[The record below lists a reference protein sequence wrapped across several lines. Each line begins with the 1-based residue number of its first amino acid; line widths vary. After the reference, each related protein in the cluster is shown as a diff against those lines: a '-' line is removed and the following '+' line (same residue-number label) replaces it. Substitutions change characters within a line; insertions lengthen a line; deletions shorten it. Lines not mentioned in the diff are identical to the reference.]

1 MYAATPYKDP
11 YQYSKEHYTLWGKI
25 GALAHYDVVKTT
37 EPRICSD
44 GAANFTCI
52 LSKTDAKPIIVALRK
67 VGVEAETIEI
77 NATWVLSL
85 YYNYTAGG
93 WQWRNT
99 TVIKAWELKWH
110 NQTVRIYQVKIKRS
124 LGEMMKIVNRAT
136 GRLML
141 GNITGVTVVGLAGDF
156 IIVGTRNATGG
167 KPDEGTRERIVKEIK
182 GIDPDIE
189 VEVMYTEPNTHLVS
203 DRNKAFDPL
212 VGGIAISFEPGS
224 NGYCTLGYTGLLYG
238 SIPVIVTAWHCVG
251 WIWSSYVEVYQPAG
265 GYERVAYQYK
275 PPGCAYWFE
284 NNKLVT
290 TCDIATVAI
299 TTRSRAP
306 QIYRPGGFT
315 WAFTEAI
322 WGTVVKVLGRYDVA
336 IGQSVAKAGATTDVT
351 EGALASHYVNVD
363 YGSVV
368 VLGELKAYYTCQ
380 AGDSGSPVYRRGWPI
395 GLYSIEIYAY
405 GIHSG
410 GAGEPGK
417 PTNICF
423 FSPLE
428 AYPLRVDYT

>member
-1 MYAATPYKDP
+1 MGRKPVLGLAALLLAVALVYAATPYKDP

-156 IIVGTRNATGG
+156 IIVVTRNATGG
-167 KPDEGTRERIVKEIK
+167 GGEAGRGDERAHRK
-182 GIDPDIE
+182 GD
-189 VEVMYTEPNTHLVS
+189 
-203 DRNKAFDPL
+203 
-212 VGGIAISFEPGS
+212 
-224 NGYCTLGYTGLLYG
+224 
-238 SIPVIVTAWHCVG
+238 
-251 WIWSSYVEVYQPAG
+251 
-265 GYERVAYQYK
+265 
-275 PPGCAYWFE
+275 
-284 NNKLVT
+284 
-290 TCDIATVAI
+290 
-299 TTRSRAP
+299 
-306 QIYRPGGFT
+306 
-315 WAFTEAI
+315 
-322 WGTVVKVLGRYDVA
+322 
-336 IGQSVAKAGATTDVT
+336 
-351 EGALASHYVNVD
+351 
-363 YGSVV
+363 
-368 VLGELKAYYTCQ
+368 
-380 AGDSGSPVYRRGWPI
+380 
-395 GLYSIEIYAY
+395 
-405 GIHSG
+405 
-410 GAGEPGK
+410 
-417 PTNICF
+417 
-423 FSPLE
+423 
-428 AYPLRVDYT
+428 